1 MQSDTAARKSEQSIR
16 SGCTHSILLAVW
28 RNVLASAISEAEN
41 IGTATAEEKIIAIET
56 IVSSRFIFSNEE
68 ER

>member
-1 MQSDTAARKSEQSIR
+1 
-16 SGCTHSILLAVW
+16 
-28 RNVLASAISEAEN
+28 LASAISEAEN